1 MNRDDLL
8 KRCVDR
14 RVAHE
19 TSVVAVSHLF
29 YVYLLSSLKKG
40 QPVEV
45 PNFGTFGTRMVGA
58 KRQRR
63 MPYFEAESELA
74 DKVNERYRNLKTLL
88 VGRYELMPVEG
99 EVEYEGKEPPYD
111 ALSEKLGREVI
122 LDTYRELTPEEFRP
136 QVPIPPPSPKPTITQ
151 PVTTE
156 QPQPAATRPVRQEEP
171 GEEAAPPKERKLMP
185 NLNLRGQGMDE
196 TPPPSREEETQ
207 PAMPAEPPPTMR
219 DYSYVE
225 RGMKWWVQVLIA
237 LAFFGAV
244 TFLLNYFGVVHFW
257 GSKTPTVTEEL
268 PPVVQPPSQIESRP
282 ESTVQQEEPSP
293 TPAPPTSEEQKP
305 ITEEPKPPVTEP
317 SKAEETK
324 PPPPM
329 GEYTLQV
336 SSWDKRIDA
345 VRMVS
350 RLSKVGIDAYIAEG
364 LVKGKTWY
372 RVRVGRYA
380 TEAEARA
387 ASSRVE
393 SLSGNGV
400 WVTKVN

>member
-63 MPYFEAESELA
+63 MPYFDVESDLA

-88 VGRYELMPVEG
+88 VGRYELIPVEG

-111 ALSEKLGREVI
+111 AMSEKLGREVV
-122 LDTYRELTPEEFRP
+122 LDTYRESTTEQFRE
-136 QVPIPPPSPKPTITQ
+136 QMPIPPPSPKPAKTQ
-151 PVTTE
+151 PITTE
-156 QPQPAATRPVRQEEP
+156 QPLPAVTEPVQRDEP
-171 GEEAAPPKERKLMP
+171 SEEATPQKEKRLMP

-225 RGMKWWVQVLIA
+225 RGMKWWVQGLIL
-237 LAFFGAV
+237 LAFVGGV
-244 TFLLNYFGVVHFW
+244 TFLLNQFGVVHFW
-257 GSKTPTVTEEL
+257 GPKSPTTVEESL
-268 PPVVQPPSQIESRP
+268 PPEVQPPSQIETGA
-282 ESTVQQEEPSP
+282 ESTAEQEPAP
-293 TPAPPTSEEQKP
+293 TPGPPSGEEKKT
-305 ITEEPKPPVTEP
+305 IV
-317 SKAEETK
+317 EETK
-324 PPPPM
+324 PPITEPPKKEEIKPLPPT
-329 GEYTLQV
+329 GDYTLQL

-350 RLSKVGIDAYIAEG
+350 RLSKAGIDAYIAEG
-364 LVKGKTWY
+364 LVKGRTWY